1 MTPAVGPRARRA
13 TRAVRDD
20 RPVPRDLAVAT
31 EAFLVHLRVER
42 GLSPAT
48 LKSYGSDL
56 AAFGRSPG
64 AAEWGS
70 SQEAAIDYLAGLAG
84 ATDRSGR
91 ALRTTSLRRRTAAL
105 RSFYRFALAEELVT
119 ADVAS
124 HLDLPREPRIL
135 PDPLTV
141 DEVDRLLAAVDPDR
155 AAHVDPDRAP
165 TGGVA
170 ASRQRTD
177 SAAARTAIG
186 ALRDRALL
194 ELLYAA
200 GLRVSEALGLDGDD
214 LDLDGG
220 SVRVVGKG
228 DRERV
233 VPVGDVAVDWLR
245 RYLVTGR
252 PALAAADRVRGARG
266 GPVFLS
272 DRGRR
277 LGRNHAWFAVKR
289 AAAAA
294 GLSAHVSPH
303 TLRHSY
309 ATHLLEGGAD
319 LRVVQELL
327 GHASIST
334 TQIYTHLTGERIRE
348 VYARAHPRA

>member
-1 MTPAVGPRARRA
+1 MTPPAARRA
-13 TRAVRDD
+13 RGAARSARDE
-20 RPVPRDLAVAT
+20 RPVPRDLVIAT

-56 AAFGRSPG
+56 AAFGRSPS

-70 SQEAAIDYLAGLAG
+70 SPEAAIDYLAGLAG

-91 ALRTTSLRRRTAAL
+91 VLRTTSLRRRTAAL
-105 RSFYRFALAEELVT
+105 RSFYRFALAEELVAT
-119 ADVAS
+119 DVAS

-141 DEVDRLLAAVDPDR
+141 DEVDRLLAAVDPGR
-155 AAHVDPDRAP
+155 AAA
-165 TGGVA
+165 GGEA
-170 ASRQRTD
+170 ASRQGAGSTG
-177 SAAARTAIG
+177 AAAVLG

-233 VPVGDVAVDWLR
+233 VPVGDVAVGWLR
-245 RYLVTGR
+245 QYLGTGR
-252 PALAAADRVRGARG
+252 PALAAADRARTTRG

-294 GLSAHVSPH
+294 GLGAHVSPH

-309 ATHLLEGGAD
+309 ATHLLAGGAD

>member
-1 MTPAVGPRARRA
+1 MTRARGPRARRA
-13 TRAVRDD
+13 RGAGRNEL
-20 RPVPRDLAVAT
+20 PVPADLAAAT
-31 EAFLVHLRVER
+31 QSFLVHLRFER

-48 LKSYGSDL
+48 IASYGADL
-56 AAFGRSPG
+56 RDFGGSPEVAMG
-64 AAEWGS
+64 WGS
-70 SQEAAIDYLAGLAG
+70 SPEPAIDYLARLAG
-84 ATDRSGR
+84 ATGPARRVLR
-91 ALRTTSLRRRTAAL
+91 ATSLRRRTAAL
-105 RSFYRFALAEELVT
+105 RSFFRFALAEDLV
-119 ADVAS
+119 AVDVAA

-155 AAHVDPDRAP
+155 AAAEPEGERRGRRGTAATAP
-165 TGGVA
+165 LA
-170 ASRQRTD
+170 
-177 SAAARTAIG
+177 

-200 GLRVSEALGLDGDD
+200 GLRVSEALRLDGDD

-220 SVRVVGKG
+220 SVRVIGKG

-233 VPVGDVAVDWLR
+233 VPVGDVAVAWLR
-245 RYLVTGR
+245 RHLAAAR
-252 PALAAADRVRGARG
+252 PVLAAADRVRGARG

-294 GLSAHVSPH
+294 GLGGRASPH